1 MASLFTHYNL
11 IKSSGLFDEAYYAQ
25 ANPEVRERNLDPL
38 VHYLET
44 GARELRNPSK
54 TFDAREYFRICKERG
69 EQVENPLLH
78 YLQNNGKVAKTE
90 DNEVLP
96 ESVLARGELLLS
108 VDRITVH
115 IVDRLRRLSGFGWCL
130 SDSAITELR
139 LQVGTHQSPV
149 RYGIQRADVARKY
162 PKTPKSDLSGFEFD
176 VALGDPEQ
184 NGTVELLFLAKTA
197 SGASRTKALP
207 VDLDAIPSVVNS
219 AAEEV
224 GGNQQ
229 FKRPPMQVQIDAA
242 SVDATGILQILG
254 WAVCL
259 VPIASIQVFVDDER
273 LAPAE
278 TGRMREDVAAIHP
291 DYPNAATSGFL
302 LLADVSLL
310 RAGVR
315 TIKVRATATTG
326 ISREVVIT
334 LKFPGQKRALPVRAS
349 AVSAVECFCDL
360 LEVTTAGGVRLKGW
374 AVGAT
379 PTESISVLLDDAEIG
394 QAEIF
399 LERPDVGN
407 RFPALSHARQAGF
420 ALRYQGPHIAPGEHL
435 VVVRHRSGGDETDVL
450 LPVAAID
457 APPAD
462 QHGAPSAIAAG
473 ADVLLNIDKP
483 QIADALAVVST
494 RGDLEIVGWAL
505 ASKGVASVDIAVDGR
520 TIKSVET
527 CVHRRDVQRAYP
539 DREGAATSGFLAIVP
554 GRSLGSGRHKVSVT
568 AQARDGQSAL
578 REFYIEVDEISETEG
593 PWALRRRITPAEI
606 AFRRGPSDHSPKVS
620 FGILLP
626 MTSTPGALEAVRV
639 TVRSLAEQVHADW
652 AVWVVI
658 HIGATEPIRARLLHG
673 LDELTERLNVVS
685 GYDATGWSE
694 RFERSA
700 THILFLRAGD
710 ELGCDALLEYAAQ
723 AALNPNADLLYADER
738 RVNVATGRIEAF
750 FKPQWS
756 PDLLLS
762 MNYLGRAWCARIDV
776 CRRAGITVAKLADRG
791 DYDAILRL
799 TECAARVVHVPVTLH
814 QTPKLEDNEATQRT
828 ALKRALE
835 RRNIKA
841 TVVKGRAEGTFRI
854 KRKLASRGLVSII
867 IPTCAARGLV
877 KACLESIRSVTS
889 YRRFEIVC
897 IENIPVDKPEWKEF
911 VRAHA
916 DTVVETS
923 EPFNWSRF
931 NNLAVA
937 ASRGEFLL
945 FLNDD
950 IEVVDA
956 SWLEALLEQAQRDD
970 IGAVGPLL
978 LYPDRRVQHAG
989 MFWAQLGIARH
1000 AFRYAEDGQ
1009 PGYFGLAMTQREVIA
1024 VTGACLMTRRETFEA
1039 LGRFDES
1046 HSIILNDVDYCL
1058 RLRQSGLRTVYTPN
1072 TTLIHHELASRGD
1085 MGEEYDTSTFKGKW
1099 ESAFLAGDPYF
1110 HPRLTREHDDYA
1122 VEWEPTVVSCAG
1134 NPVFEHSAIRRI
1146 LIVKLDHIGDCVIAL
1161 PAVRRIKQHFP
1172 QAGLVVLSAS
1182 SSKSVWE
1189 LEPMVDEILEFNF
1202 FHARSSMGEIGT
1214 TEEHLNELKH
1224 RLAPCRFDLA
1234 IDLRK
1239 HWETRH
1245 VLQHTGARY
1254 LAGFDTKGKFPWLD
1268 VALEWAEDSALI
1280 RKRQHT
1286 ADDLINLVDT
1296 VAASADSG
1304 RAVIRASAQRMA
1316 DEKAMARLPIPART
1330 FEKRVV
1336 CIHPGAGNETKQWPE
1351 EYFVSLIDQLVELET
1366 VNVVL
1371 VGGADEAEL
1380 GKRIGKSCL
1389 YSESVWSLVGQINL
1403 NDLPTL
1409 LSRCSL
1415 FVGNDSGPKHIAA
1428 GLGIPTVGI
1437 HSGVVDARE
1446 WGPKGINAIAI
1457 YREMTCAP
1465 CYHTKVENCGRGLAC
1480 LRGLPAEQVITACRR
1495 LLAASA
1501 PSASH
1506 GHQFG
1511 PALRA

>member
-78 YLQNNGKVAKTE
+78 YLQNNRKVTKPE
-90 DNEVLP
+90 DSDEVLP
-96 ESVLARGELLLS
+96 ETVLARGELLLS
-108 VDRITVH
+108 VDRVAVH

-139 LQVGTHQSPV
+139 LQVGTLQSPV

-176 VALGDPEQ
+176 VALGDPEP
-184 NGTVELLFLAKTA
+184 NGTVELLFLAMTA
-197 SGASRTKALP
+197 SGASRTKSLLI
-207 VDLDAIPSVVNS
+207 DLNAIPPVVGS
-219 AAEEV
+219 AAEQV
-224 GGNQQ
+224 NGNQQ

-242 SVDATGILQILG
+242 AVDATGMLQILG

-273 LAPAE
+273 LASAE
-278 TGRMREDVAAIHP
+278 TGRKREDVAAIHP

-302 LLADVSLL
+302 LVADVSLL
-310 RAGVR
+310 RAGDR

-326 ISREVVIT
+326 ISREVVIP
-334 LKFPGQKRALPVRAS
+334 LKFPGQKRGSPLRAS
-349 AVSAVECFCDL
+349 PVSAVECFCDL

-379 PTESISVLLDDAEIG
+379 PTDSISVLLDDTEVG

-407 RFPALSHARQAGF
+407 RFPELSHARQAGF
-420 ALRYQGPHIAPGEHL
+420 ALRYRGPPIAPGEHL
-435 VVVRHRSGGDETDVL
+435 VVVRHRSGVGETDVV
-450 LPVAAID
+450 LPVVAIE

-462 QHGAPSAIAAG
+462 QHAATPAIAAG
-473 ADVLLNIDKP
+473 AEVLLNIDKP

-505 ASKGVASVDIAVDGR
+505 ASKGVASVDIAIDGR
-520 TIKSVET
+520 IIKSVET

-539 DREGAATSGFLAIVP
+539 DREGAATSGFSAIVP

-626 MTSTPGALEAVRV
+626 MTSTPGALEAVLV
-639 TVRSLAEQVHADW
+639 TVRSLAEQAHADW
-652 AVWVVI
+652 VVWVVT

-723 AALNPNADLLYADER
+723 AALNPDADLLYADER

-762 MNYLGRAWCARIDV
+762 MNYLGRAWCARIDA
-776 CRRAGITVAKLADRG
+776 CRRAGITVTKLADRG
-791 DYDAILRL
+791 DYDAVLRL

-835 RRNIKA
+835 RRSIKA

-854 KRKLASRGLVSII
+854 KRKLVSRGLVSII

-877 KACLESIRSVTS
+877 KTCLESIRSVTS

-897 IENIPVDKPEWKEF
+897 IENIPSHKPGWKAWL
-911 VRAHA
+911 RAHVGA
-916 DTVVETS
+916 VIETN

-950 IEVVDA
+950 IEIIDPA
-956 SWLEALLEQAQRDD
+956 WLETLVEQAQRQDV
-970 IGAVGPLL
+970 GAVGPQL

-989 MFWAQLGIARH
+989 MFWARLGIARH
-1000 AFRYAEDGQ
+1000 AFRYASEDD
-1009 PGYFGLAMTQREVIA
+1009 PGYFGLALAQREVIA
-1024 VTGACLMTRRETFEA
+1024 VTGACLMTRREVFET
-1039 LGRFDES
+1039 LGQFDES
-1046 HSIILNDVDYCL
+1046 HDVILNDVDYCL
-1058 RLRQSGLRTVYTPN
+1058 RVRRHGLRTLYTPH
-1072 TTLIHHELASRGD
+1072 TKLVHHELASRGD
-1085 MGEEYDTSTFKGKW
+1085 LEDDYNTTGFKEKWAGTFV
-1099 ESAFLAGDPYF
+1099 LGDPFF
-1110 HPRLTREHDDYA
+1110 HPRLSKERDDYA
-1122 VEWEPTVVSCAG
+1122 VEWEPTVVECAG
-1134 NPVFEHSAIRRI
+1134 NPVFAHTAIRRI

-1161 PAVRRIKQHFP
+1161 PAVRRIRRHFP
-1172 QAGLVVLSAS
+1172 NARLVVLTGTS
-1182 SSKSVWE
+1182 SLPVWR
-1189 LEPMVDEILEFNF
+1189 LEPAVDELLEFDF
-1202 FHARSSMGEIGT
+1202 FHARSAMGEIGR
-1214 TEEHLNELKH
+1214 TEEHLRDLH
-1224 RLAPCRFDLA
+1224 RRLAPFRFDLA

-1245 VLQHTGARY
+1245 VLQHSGARY
-1254 LAGFDTKGKFPWLD
+1254 LAGFDTKGRFPWLD

-1286 ADDLINLVDT
+1286 ADDLINLVDA
-1296 VAASADSG
+1296 VAASAESE
-1304 RAVIRASAQRMA
+1304 RSIVKAVRVHPEQLN
-1316 DEKAMARLPIPART
+1316 LPIPGGV
-1330 FEKRVV
+1330 FDKCVV
-1336 CIHPGAGNETKQWPE
+1336 CIHAGAGNETKQWPE
-1351 EYFVSLIDQLVELET
+1351 ENFVSLIDRLIENADVHVL
-1366 VNVVL
+1366 L
-1371 VGGADEAEL
+1371 VGGTDEAEIAA
-1380 GKRIGKSCL
+1380 RICDSVAHT
-1389 YSESVWSLVGQINL
+1389 ESVWSLVGHL
-1403 NDLPTL
+1403 TLSSLPAVI
-1409 LSRCSL
+1409 SRAAL
-1415 FVGNDSGPKHIAA
+1415 FIGNDSGPKHIAA
-1428 GLGIPTVGI
+1428 SLGIPTVGI

-1446 WGPKGINAIAI
+1446 WGPKGENAVAV
-1457 YREMTCAP
+1457 YREMSCAP
-1465 CYHTKVENCGRGLAC
+1465 CYLSKLAECNRELAC
-1480 LRGLPAEQVITACRR
+1480 LRGLLPGDVYAVCRR
-1495 LLAASA
+1495 LLA
-1501 PSASH
+1501 PSRLAGSTS
-1506 GHQFG
+1506 
-1511 PALRA
+1511 

>member
-1 MASLFTHYNL
+1 
-11 IKSSGLFDEAYYAQ
+11 
-25 ANPEVRERNLDPL
+25 
-38 VHYLET
+38 
-44 GARELRNPSK
+44 
-54 TFDAREYFRICKERG
+54 
-69 EQVENPLLH
+69 
-78 YLQNNGKVAKTE
+78 
-90 DNEVLP
+90 
-96 ESVLARGELLLS
+96 
-108 VDRITVH
+108 
-115 IVDRLRRLSGFGWCL
+115 
-130 SDSAITELR
+130 
-139 LQVGTHQSPV
+139 
-149 RYGIQRADVARKY
+149 
-162 PKTPKSDLSGFEFD
+162 
-176 VALGDPEQ
+176 
-184 NGTVELLFLAKTA
+184 
-197 SGASRTKALP
+197 
-207 VDLDAIPSVVNS
+207 
-219 AAEEV
+219 
-224 GGNQQ
+224 
-229 FKRPPMQVQIDAA
+229 
-242 SVDATGILQILG
+242 
-254 WAVCL
+254 
-259 VPIASIQVFVDDER
+259 
-273 LAPAE
+273 
-278 TGRMREDVAAIHP
+278 
-291 DYPNAATSGFL
+291 
-302 LLADVSLL
+302 
-310 RAGVR
+310 
-315 TIKVRATATTG
+315 
-326 ISREVVIT
+326 
-334 LKFPGQKRALPVRAS
+334 
-349 AVSAVECFCDL
+349 
-360 LEVTTAGGVRLKGW
+360 
-374 AVGAT
+374 
-379 PTESISVLLDDAEIG
+379 
-394 QAEIF
+394 
-399 LERPDVGN
+399 
-407 RFPALSHARQAGF
+407 
-420 ALRYQGPHIAPGEHL
+420 
-435 VVVRHRSGGDETDVL
+435 
-450 LPVAAID
+450 
-457 APPAD
+457 
-462 QHGAPSAIAAG
+462 
-473 ADVLLNIDKP
+473 
-483 QIADALAVVST
+483 
-494 RGDLEIVGWAL
+494 
-505 ASKGVASVDIAVDGR
+505 
-520 TIKSVET
+520 
-527 CVHRRDVQRAYP
+527 
-539 DREGAATSGFLAIVP
+539 
-554 GRSLGSGRHKVSVT
+554 
-568 AQARDGQSAL
+568 
-578 REFYIEVDEISETEG
+578 
-593 PWALRRRITPAEI
+593 
-606 AFRRGPSDHSPKVS
+606 
-620 FGILLP
+620 

-950 IEVVDA
+950 IEIVDA
-956 SWLEALLEQAQRDD
+956 SWLEVLLEQAQRDD

-1024 VTGACLMTRRETFEA
+1024 VTGACLMTRRQTFEA

-1058 RLRQSGLRTVYTPN
+1058 RLRQSGLRTVYTPS

-1110 HPRLTREHDDYA
+1110 HPRLTRERDAYS
-1122 VEWEPTVVSCAG
+1122 VEWEPSVVECAG
-1134 NPVFEHSAIRRI
+1134 GAVFEHHAIRRI
-1146 LIVKLDHIGDCVIAL
+1146 LVVKLDHIGDCVIAL

-1172 QAGLVVLSAS
+1172 NATIAVLTGT
-1182 SSKSVWE
+1182 SSKAVWQ
-1189 LEPMVDEILEFNF
+1189 LEPAVNEVLEFSF
-1202 FHARSSMGEIGT
+1202 FHARSSMGEVNKT
-1214 TEEHLNELKH
+1214 QQQLDELQNT
-1224 RLAPCRFDLA
+1224 LAPYRFDLA

-1239 HWETRH
+1239 HWETRC
-1245 VLQHTGARY
+1245 VLQRTGARY
-1254 LAGFDTKGKFPWLD
+1254 LAGYDTKGRFPWLD
-1268 VALEWAEDSALI
+1268 VALEWAEDSALL

-1286 ADDLINLVDT
+1286 CDDLINLVDA
-1296 VAASADSG
+1296 VAASSDFARESVGDSHHLAC
-1304 RAVIRASAQRMA
+1304 AVEGI
-1316 DEKAMARLPIPART
+1316 KHAMIEPRV

-1336 CIHPGAGNETKQWPE
+1336 CIHAGAGNETKQWPV
-1351 EYFVSLIDQLVELET
+1351 EYFVALIDQLIEIEDVH
-1366 VNVVL
+1366 VAL
-1371 VGGADEAEL
+1371 VGGPDEVELADDIRKASRKPEL
-1380 GKRIGKSCL
+1380 I
-1389 YSESVWSLVGQINL
+1389 WSLIGCVKL
-1403 NDLPTL
+1403 SELPSFM
-1409 LSRCSL
+1409 SRCSL

-1428 GLGIPTVGI
+1428 ALGIPTVGI

-1446 WGPKGINAIAI
+1446 WGPKGKCAVAI
-1457 YREMTCAP
+1457 YREMSCSP
-1465 CYHTKVENCGRGLAC
+1465 CYHVKRENCDRGLAC
-1480 LRGLPAEQVITACRR
+1480 LRGLSPAEVILVCRR
-1495 LLAASA
+1495 LLYAWKV
-1501 PSASH
+1501 
-1506 GHQFG
+1506 
-1511 PALRA
+1511 